1 MRAALLVVALAVTS
15 VATRAAA
22 PADPARFGPDMQ
34 VRGFAMCPDG
44 ASVAVRGD
52 KEILVVDWPGGRTRL
67 PTSESELPPCAAGG
81 LGFSPDGR
89 LYARTSAN
97 GTITILDA
105 ATRATRHT
113 LSGHLGT
120 VGAVAF
126 SPDGR
131 WLASGGLDNDVRLW
145 DVSVGTCARTLTLP
159 SHATFAVAWAPDG
172 RTLYTAGASRTVIAW
187 NVATGDRVRESSSL
201 GKPIRTLSIS
211 ADGARLLAGTFSA
224 EGTSLPADLRVLDA
238 ATFAQQAVI
247 PSPDGG
253 AVSTAF
259 SPDGRQILWASAGGR
274 GIMVTTLDHRQ
285 Q

>member
-1 MRAALLVVALAVTS
+1 MRIAILVIALGATS

-22 PADPARFGPDMQ
+22 PADPARFVPEMQ
-34 VRGFAMCPDG
+34 VRGFAICPDG

-52 KEILVVDWPGGRTRL
+52 KQVLLVDWPGGRTRPA
-67 PTSESELPPCAAGG
+67 PTESELPPCAAGV

-105 ATRATRHT
+105 ATRATRNT

-145 DVSVGTCARTLTLP
+145 DVSVGTCARTITLP
-159 SHATFAVAWAPDG
+159 SHATFALAWAPEG
-172 RTLYTAGASRTVIAW
+172 KTLYTAGASRTVMAW
-187 NVATGDRVRESSSL
+187 NLATGERVRESSSL
-201 GKPIRTLSIS
+201 GKPIMTLSIS
-211 ADGARLLAGTFSA
+211 PDGTRLLAGTFSA
-224 EGTSLPADLRVLDA
+224 EGTRLPADLRVLDA
-238 ATFAQQAVI
+238 ATFAQQQVI
-247 PSPDGG
+247 QSPDGG

-274 GIMVTTLDHRQ
+274 GIMVTSIER
-285 Q
+285 